1 MKMQRSA
8 GILLPISSLPSP
20 YGIGCFSQEAYDFV
34 DWLKEAGQTYWQILP
49 LGVTSYGDS
58 PYQSFSAF
66 AGNPYFISLDALVE
80 EGVLTAASAKRQ
92 TLAARQM
99 ISTTAACIP
108 SAAVCCGWRTP
119 AATSGTTKRLRRS
132 VRKTSGGWMILPCS
146 WR

>member
-8 GILLPISSLPSP
+8 GILLPVSSLPSP

-66 AGNPYFISLDALVE
+66 AGNPYFISLDELVK
-80 EGVLTAASAKRQ
+80 EGWGNDFKESYRYLDKVIA
-92 TLAARQM
+92 
-99 ISTTAACIP
+99 
-108 SAAVCCGWRTP
+108 
-119 AATSGTTKRLRRS
+119 RLRKYLPKGGA
-132 VRKTSGGWMILPCS
+132 VEIVTSWGRGFGLMVKKDS
-146 WR
+146 NES